1 MTQHPPQRIGEGMSE
16 RIVAEF
22 FDRKLTGVGAMERFA
37 QQEGR
42 LINIDS
48 IRAGDVTFRF
58 EDGVKTYK
66 PVLMHYGWQIVV
78 VKEA

>member
-1 MTQHPPQRIGEGMSE
+1 MRT
-16 RIVAEF
+16 VAEYH
-22 FDRKLTGVGAMERFA
+22 DPKLTGIGAMERFA

-48 IRAGDVTFRF
+48 IRAGDGTFRF

-66 PVLMHYGWQIVV
+66 PELMHDGWRIVV
-78 VKEA
+78 VSEA